1 MRSFLKELLVAHIL
15 FTRIIRDH
23 SIDRVELLDRE
34 FRDLLCC
41 LKLCPAGD
49 QCGLRPI
56 EDPDD
61 FFKSQQVTV
70 KHQLTLEI
78 IHIED

>member
-1 MRSFLKELLVAHIL
+1 MVRSFLKELFVAHIR
-15 FTRIIRDH
+15 FNRIIRDH

-49 QCGLRPI
+49 QWGRRPV
-56 EDPDD
+56 EDPAD
-61 FFKSQQVTV
+61 FFKSQQITV
-70 KHQLTLEI
+70 KHQ
-78 IHIED
+78 